1 MKIRKIVINAFLAT
15 TSSLFVACSPANNE
29 LTNSNSF
36 TASSYIDNSKS
47 FASSGNIESSNS
59 FSSIESS
66 VETSVSFSASS
77 VSANSSQAVGYE
89 ENQSLFNR
97 MISDYYEQRIL
108 NPKIQGNN
116 MYLVYPVSSSYYQ
129 NVALTEIPLN
139 FILSKTSS
147 GAYVLGIDNY
157 MTTFG
162 EMYYYAFDDVYIS
175 NQVRM
180 PDVWYKGRIY
190 YLTDAYYRGI
200 INTNELVGCINKM
213 KTLKIADEL
222 IVSETDSVRF
232 DPSVETL
239 NIENIDEDNAS
250 TLFKIKNDFYD
261 KVILKNNFFKDYDVN
276 LNDIHIYQSFAH
288 VNDVICANFSIDG
301 IDFPKYLF
309 NAPSKEWKFDLNI
322 GGTTV
327 KPFQN
332 IMPIV
337 WVNRN
342 FYPIDEAFS
351 SGLINKNTTIELL
364 RQYVISAKQVNGSF
378 YQW

>member
-59 FSSIESS
+59 FPSIESS

-190 YLTDAYYRGI
+190 YLTDAY
-200 INTNELVGCINKM
+200 
-213 KTLKIADEL
+213 
-222 IVSETDSVRF
+222 
-232 DPSVETL
+232 
-239 NIENIDEDNAS
+239 IE
-250 TLFKIKNDFYD
+250 
-261 KVILKNNFFKDYDVN
+261 
-276 LNDIHIYQSFAH
+276 
-288 VNDVICANFSIDG
+288 
-301 IDFPKYLF
+301 
-309 NAPSKEWKFDLNI
+309 
-322 GGTTV
+322 
-327 KPFQN
+327 
-332 IMPIV
+332 
-337 WVNRN
+337 
-342 FYPIDEAFS
+342 
-351 SGLINKNTTIELL
+351 ELL
-364 RQYVISAKQVNGSF
+364 TQTN
-378 YQW
+378 